1 MATVSVCEAF
11 GRDKKWKRER
21 ERKMVV
27 RRGIAL
33 NANWYLNAWLMS
45 MNTCLNLAL
54 YGLNR
59 KITAYLCRLVYK
71 MIFK

>member
-1 MATVSVCEAF
+1 MKHLDEIRN
-11 GRDKKWKRER
+11 GKERER

-71 MIFK
+71 IIFK

>member
-1 MATVSVCEAF
+1 MATVSVCETF

-33 NANWYLNAWLMS
+33 NANWYLNAW
-45 MNTCLNLAL
+45 
-54 YGLNR
+54 
-59 KITAYLCRLVYK
+59 
-71 MIFK
+71 